1 MSKKSFL
8 RQQITSMTM
17 TLVVVFCSTV
27 VSAVMWFQQSF
38 EETVPTTPYEMRLE
52 LVQDLEKPFVGEN
65 LLWSSGILGV
75 PSLDTVVDLPAAEK
89 GHLIVSNVYGYEE
102 TVLYEV
108 EIIKGTKKV
117 LDASLN
123 ATAKKNFLKKGT
135 STVFKDVN
143 LKGEGNEPVRFVL
156 RTALADQSIYTA
168 STLEDLTKKEYPAKS
183 VVYLNND
190 LIIKGDVVFEHYYP
204 NVNLGGHTFSCMNL
218 TLSAPKEAYASMS
231 IGNGVLKV
239 GEKQYTTQDTIS
251 CVGEG
256 NVILDLYDLQ

>member
-1 MSKKSFL
+1 MIFRREVL
-8 RQQITSMTM
+8 ILIIFRTECGVRLQEI
-17 TLVVVFCSTV
+17 FC
-27 VSAVMWFQQSF
+27 
-38 EETVPTTPYEMRLE
+38 R
-52 LVQDLEKPFVGEN
+52 K
-65 LLWSSGILGV
+65 I
-75 PSLDTVVDLPAAEK
+75 
-89 GHLIVSNVYGYEE
+89 
-102 TVLYEV
+102 
-108 EIIKGTKKV
+108 
-117 LDASLN
+117 
-123 ATAKKNFLKKGT
+123 KKNFLKKGT
-135 STVFKDVN
+135 STVFKDVT

-204 NVNLGGHTFSCMNL
+204 NVNLAGHTFSCMNL
-218 TLSAPKEAYASMS
+218 TISAPKEAYASMS